1 MARIVI
7 APDSFKGSISSSDA
21 AHAIAQG
28 WLSIRPSDEVIEI
41 PFADGGE
48 GSLEAIEKSRPD
60 SIRVQAGNGYWL
72 YLPEGIAVVEL
83 AQVSGITLLASL
95 DPMNAHTYELGILL
109 ADAAQD
115 SRVSKIFVAL
125 GGSASTDGGIGAL
138 MALGYRFLD
147 RDGNEIDKGG
157 GELLH
162 LASID
167 SSNAIK
173 PPEKGV
179 VAFVDVQ
186 SPLLGAHGA
195 AATYA
200 PQKGAT
206 PQQITELEK
215 GLSHLLSVVGRA
227 DSAGSGA
234 AGGTSFGL
242 RALWG
247 ATYESG
253 AEAIAR
259 IVSLREAIAGA
270 DLVITGEGRLDEQS
284 FVGKGVGYIRQLAQL
299 NSVDIAYCVGARKV
313 EFPDGSNGVTLN
325 ELVSSEEAIS
335 HPDIYLEK
343 AGAKLAALF
352 SI

>member
-7 APDSFKGSISSSDA
+7 APDSFKGSISSSNA
-21 AHAIAQG
+21 ARAIAQG

-48 GSLEAIEKSRPD
+48 GSLDAIEKSRPD
-60 SIRVQAGNGYWL
+60 SVRINAGTGYWL

-83 AQVSGITLLASL
+83 AQVSGITLLKTL
-95 DPMNAHTYELGILL
+95 DPMNAHTYELGIVL
-109 ADAAQD
+109 AHAAQD
-115 SRVSKIFVAL
+115 SRVTKIFVAL
-125 GGSASTDGGIGAL
+125 GGSASTDGGVGAL

-147 RDGNEIDKGG
+147 TDGKEIGKGG
-157 GELLH
+157 GELLRI
-162 LASID
+162 ASID
-167 SSNAIK
+167 SSNAIAA
-173 PPEKGV
+173 PAQGV
-179 VAFVDVQ
+179 VALVDVQ
-186 SPLLGAHGA
+186 SPLLGTNGA

-206 PQQITELEK
+206 PQQIVELEK
-215 GLSHLLSVVGRA
+215 GLSHLLSIVGRA

-242 RALWG
+242 RAMWG
-247 ATYESG
+247 ATFESG

-259 IVSLREAIAGA
+259 IVSLRDAIAGA

-284 FVGKGVGYIRQLAQL
+284 FVGKGVGYIRELAQK

-313 EFPDGSNGVTLN
+313 EFPDGSKGVTLN
-325 ELVSSEEAIS
+325 ELVSSDEAIS
-335 HPDIYLEK
+335 HPEIYLKK
-343 AGAKLAALF
+343 AGEKLAEQF
-352 SI
+352 

>member
-28 WLSIRPSDEVIEI
+28 WLSVRPSDEVIEI

-48 GSLEAIEKSRPD
+48 GSLDAIEKSRPD

-95 DPMNAHTYELGILL
+95 DPMNAHTYELGVLL
-109 ADAAQD
+109 AYAAQD
-115 SRVSKIFVAL
+115 SRINKIFVAL
-125 GGSASTDGGIGAL
+125 GGSASTDGGVGAL

-147 RDGNEIDKGG
+147 KDGKEIGKGG
-157 GELLH
+157 GELLRI
-162 LASID
+162 ASID
-167 SSNAIK
+167 TSNAIAA
-173 PPEKGV
+173 PAQGV
-179 VAFVDVQ
+179 VALVDVQ
-186 SPLLGAHGA
+186 SPLLGTNGA

-206 PQQITELEK
+206 PQQILELEK
-215 GLSHLLSVVGRA
+215 GLSHLLSIVGRA

-242 RALWG
+242 RAIWG
-247 ATYESG
+247 ATFESG

-270 DLVITGEGRLDEQS
+270 DLVITGEGRLDVQS
-284 FVGKGVGYIRQLAQL
+284 FVGKGVGYIREVALK

-313 EFPDGSNGVTLN
+313 EFPDGSMGLTLN
-325 ELVSSEEAIS
+325 ELVNSEDSIS
-335 HPDIYLEK
+335 HPEIYLKK
-343 AGAKLAALF
+343 AGEKLAEQF
-352 SI
+352 

>member
-21 AHAIAQG
+21 ARAIAQG
-28 WLSIRPSDEVIEI
+28 WLSIRPSDEVLEI

-48 GSLEAIEKSRPD
+48 GSLDVIEKSRPD
-60 SIRVQAGNGYWL
+60 SIRVKVGNGYWL

-83 AQVSGITLLASL
+83 AQASGITLLKTL
-95 DPMNAHTYELGILL
+95 DPLNAHTYELGIVL
-109 ADAAQD
+109 AHAAQD
-115 SRVSKIFVAL
+115 SRVTKIFVAL
-125 GGSASTDGGIGAL
+125 GGSASTDGGVGAL

-147 RDGNEIDKGG
+147 IDGKEIGKGG
-157 GELLH
+157 GELSRI
-162 LASID
+162 ASID
-167 SSNAIK
+167 TSNAIAA
-173 PPEKGV
+173 PAQGV
-179 VAFVDVQ
+179 VALVDVQ
-186 SPLLGAHGA
+186 SPLLGINGA

-206 PQQITELEK
+206 PQQIVELEK
-215 GLSHLLSVVGRA
+215 GLSHLLSIVGRA

-242 RALWG
+242 RAMWG
-247 ATYESG
+247 ATFESG

-259 IVSLREAIAGA
+259 IVSLREAISGA

-284 FVGKGVGYIRQLAQL
+284 FVGKGVGYIRELAQK

-313 EFPDGSNGVTLN
+313 EFPDSSQGVTLN
-325 ELVSSEEAIS
+325 ELVSSDEAIS
-335 HPDIYLEK
+335 HPEIYLKK
-343 AGAKLAALF
+343 AGEKLAEHF
-352 SI
+352 

>member
-7 APDSFKGSISSSDA
+7 APDSFKGSISSSNA
-21 AHAIAQG
+21 ARAIAQG
-28 WLSIRPSDEVIEI
+28 WLSIRPQDEVLEI

-48 GSLEAIEKSRPD
+48 GSLDAIEKSRPD
-60 SIRVQAGNGYWL
+60 SIRVKVGNGYWL
-72 YLPEGIAVVEL
+72 YLAEGIAVVEL
-83 AQVSGITLLASL
+83 AQVSGITLLKTL
-95 DPMNAHTYELGILL
+95 DPMNAHTYELGIVL
-109 ADAAQD
+109 AHAAQD
-115 SRVSKIFVAL
+115 SRVTKIFVAL

-147 RDGNEIDKGG
+147 IDGKEIGKGG
-157 GELLH
+157 GELSRI
-162 LASID
+162 ASID
-167 SSNAIK
+167 LSNAIAA
-173 PPEKGV
+173 PAQGV
-179 VAFVDVQ
+179 VALVDVQ
-186 SPLLGAHGA
+186 SPLLGINGA

-206 PQQITELEK
+206 PEQIVELKK
-215 GLSHLLSVVGRA
+215 GLSHLLSIVGRA

-247 ATYESG
+247 ATFESG

-284 FVGKGVGYIRQLAQL
+284 FVGKGVGYIRVLAQK

-313 EFPDGSNGVTLN
+313 EFPDGSKGVTLN
-325 ELVSSEEAIS
+325 ELVSSDEAIS
-335 HPDIYLEK
+335 HPEIYLKK
-343 AGAKLAALF
+343 AGEKLAEQF
-352 SI
+352 

>member
-7 APDSFKGSISSSDA
+7 APDSFKGSISSSAA

-28 WLSIRPSDEVIEI
+28 WLSIRPMDEVIEV

-48 GSLEAIEKSRPD
+48 GSLDAIEKSRPD
-60 SIRVQAGNGYWL
+60 SIRVPAGKRYWL
-72 YLPEGIAVVEL
+72 FLPEGVAVVEL
-83 AQVSGITLLASL
+83 AQVSGITLLSNL
-95 DPMNAHTYELGILL
+95 DPMNAHTYELGIVL
-109 ADAAQD
+109 AHAAQD
-115 SRVSKIFVAL
+115 SRVTKIFVAL
-125 GGSASTDGGIGAL
+125 GGSASTDGGVGAL

-147 RDGNEIDKGG
+147 KDGNEIGRGG
-157 GELLH
+157 GELLR

-167 SSNAIK
+167 SSNAIN
-173 PPEKGV
+173 PPEQGV
-179 VAFVDVQ
+179 IAFVDVQ

-200 PQKGAT
+200 TQKGAT
-206 PQQITELEK
+206 PQQIAELEK
-215 GLSHLLSVVGRA
+215 GLSHLLSIVGRA

-247 ATYESG
+247 ASFESG

-259 IVSLREAIAGA
+259 IVSLREVIAGA

-284 FVGKGVGYIRQLAQL
+284 FVGKGVGYIRELAQK

-313 EFPDGSNGVTLN
+313 EFPDGTEGVTLS
-325 ELVSSEEAIS
+325 ELVSSDEAIS
-335 HPDIYLEK
+335 HPEIYLKK
-343 AGAKLAALF
+343 AGEELATHF

>member
-7 APDSFKGSISSSDA
+7 APDSFKGSISSRAA

-28 WLSIRPSDEVIEI
+28 WLLIRPSDEIIEI

-48 GSLEAIEKSRPD
+48 GSLDAIETSRPD
-60 SIRVQAGNGYWL
+60 SIRVKAGKGYWL

-83 AQVSGITLLASL
+83 AQVSGITLLKTL
-95 DPMNAHTYELGILL
+95 DPLNAHTFELGIVL
-109 ADAAQD
+109 AHAAQD
-115 SRVSKIFVAL
+115 SRVTKIFVAL
-125 GGSASTDGGIGAL
+125 GGSASTDGGVGAL

-147 RDGNEIDKGG
+147 EGGKEIGKGG
-157 GELLH
+157 GELSRI
-162 LASID
+162 ASID
-167 SSNAIK
+167 SSNVIK
-173 PPEKGV
+173 PPVQGV
-179 VAFVDVQ
+179 IAFVDVQ

-206 PQQITELEK
+206 PQQIAELEK
-215 GLSHLLSVVGRA
+215 GLSHLLSIVGRA
-227 DSAGSGA
+227 DGAGSGA

-247 ATYESG
+247 ATFESG
-253 AEAIAR
+253 AVAIAR
-259 IVSLREAIAGA
+259 IVSLNEAIAGA

-284 FVGKGVGYIRQLAQL
+284 FLGKGVGYIRELAQK

-313 EFPDGSNGVTLN
+313 EFPDASRGVTLN
-325 ELVSSEEAIS
+325 ELVSSDEAIS
-335 HPDIYLEK
+335 HPEIYLKK
-343 AGAKLAALF
+343 AGEELATHF

>member
-48 GSLEAIEKSRPD
+48 GSLDAIEKSRPD
-60 SIRVQAGNGYWL
+60 SICVKAGNGYWL
-72 YLPEGIAVVEL
+72 YLPQGIAVVEL
-83 AQVSGITLLASL
+83 AQVSGITLLKTL
-95 DPMNAHTYELGILL
+95 DSMNTHTYELGVLL
-109 ADAAQD
+109 AHAAQD
-115 SRVSKIFVAL
+115 SRVTKIFVAL
-125 GGSASTDGGIGAL
+125 GGSASTDGGVGAL

-147 RDGNEIDKGG
+147 IDGKEIGKGG
-157 GELLH
+157 AALSH
-162 LASID
+162 IASID
-167 SSNAIK
+167 SSNAIAA
-173 PPEKGV
+173 PAQGV
-179 VAFVDVQ
+179 VALVDVQ
-186 SPLLGAHGA
+186 SPLLGINGA

-206 PQQITELEK
+206 PQQIVELEK
-215 GLSHLLSVVGRA
+215 GLSHLLSIVGRA

-242 RALWG
+242 RAMWG
-247 ATYESG
+247 ATFESG

-259 IVSLREAIAGA
+259 IVSLRDAIASA

-284 FVGKGVGYIRQLAQL
+284 FVGKGVGYIRELAQK

-313 EFPDGSNGVTLN
+313 EFPDSSQGVTLN

-335 HPDIYLEK
+335 HPEIYLKK
-343 AGAKLAALF
+343 AGEKLAQQF
-352 SI
+352 

>member
-28 WLSIRPSDEVIEI
+28 WLSIRPQDEVIEI

-48 GSLEAIEKSRPD
+48 GSLDAIEKSRPD
-60 SIRVQAGNGYWL
+60 SVRINAGTGYWL

-83 AQVSGITLLASL
+83 AQVSGITLLKTL
-95 DPMNAHTYELGILL
+95 DPMNAHTYELGIVL
-109 ADAAQD
+109 AHAAQY
-115 SRVSKIFVAL
+115 SRVTKIFVAL
-125 GGSASTDGGIGAL
+125 GGSASTDGGVGAL

-147 RDGNEIDKGG
+147 KDGSEIGKGG
-157 GELLH
+157 GELSRI
-162 LASID
+162 ASID

-173 PPEKGV
+173 PPVQGV

-206 PQQITELEK
+206 PQQIIELEK
-215 GLSHLLSVVGRA
+215 GLSHLLSIVGRA

-247 ATYESG
+247 ATFESG

-270 DLVITGEGRLDEQS
+270 DLVITGEGRLDNQS
-284 FVGKGVGYIRQLAQL
+284 FVGKGVGYIRELAKQNL
-299 NSVDIAYCVGARKV
+299 VDIAYCVGARKI
-313 EFPDGSNGVTLN
+313 EFPDSSIGVTLN
-325 ELVSSEEAIS
+325 ELTSSEEAIA
-335 HPDIYLEK
+335 HPEIYLNK
-343 AGAKLAALF
+343 AGKKLAQQF
-352 SI
+352 

>member
-28 WLSIRPSDEVIEI
+28 WLSIRPHDEVLEI

-48 GSLEAIEKSRPD
+48 GSLDAIEKSRPD
-60 SIRVQAGNGYWL
+60 SIRVSAGTGYWL

-83 AQVSGITLLASL
+83 AQVSGITLLETL
-95 DPMNAHTYELGILL
+95 DPMNAHTYELGIVL
-109 ADAAQD
+109 AHAAQD
-115 SRVSKIFVAL
+115 SRVTKIFVAL
-125 GGSASTDGGIGAL
+125 GGSASTDGGVGAL

-147 RDGNEIDKGG
+147 IDGKEIGKGG
-157 GELLH
+157 GELSRIV
-162 LASID
+162 SID
-167 SSNAIK
+167 SSNAIAA
-173 PPEKGV
+173 PAQGV
-179 VAFVDVQ
+179 VALVDVQ
-186 SPLLGAHGA
+186 SPLLGTNGA

-206 PQQITELEK
+206 PQQIIELEK
-215 GLSHLLSVVGRA
+215 GLSHLLSIVGRA

-242 RALWG
+242 RAMWG
-247 ATYESG
+247 ATFESG
-253 AEAIAR
+253 AETIAR
-259 IVSLREAIAGA
+259 IISLRDAIAGA

-284 FVGKGVGYIRQLAQL
+284 FVGKGVGYIRKLAQK

-313 EFPDGSNGVTLN
+313 EFPDGSKGVTLS
-325 ELVSSEEAIS
+325 ELASSEESIS
-335 HPDIYLEK
+335 HPENYLQK
-343 AGAKLAALF
+343 AGAELATHF

>member
-28 WLSIRPSDEVIEI
+28 WLSIRPQDEAIEI

-48 GSLEAIEKSRPD
+48 GSLDAIEKSRPD
-60 SIRVQAGNGYWL
+60 SIRVKAGNGYWL
-72 YLPEGIAVVEL
+72 YLPEGVAVVEL
-83 AQVSGITLLASL
+83 AQVSGITLLANL
-95 DPMNAHTYELGILL
+95 DPMDAHTYELGILL
-109 ADAAQD
+109 AHAAQD
-115 SRVSKIFVAL
+115 SRVNKIFVAL
-125 GGSASTDGGIGAL
+125 GGSASTDGGVGAL

-147 RDGNEIDKGG
+147 KDGKEIDKGAAA
-157 GELLH
+157 LSH
-162 LASID
+162 IASID

-173 PPEKGV
+173 PPAQGV
-179 VAFVDVQ
+179 VALVDVQ

-206 PQQITELEK
+206 PQQIVELEK
-215 GLSHLLSVVGRA
+215 GLSHLLSIVGRA
-227 DSAGSGA
+227 DSSGSGA

-242 RALWG
+242 RAIWG
-247 ATYESG
+247 ATFESG

-284 FVGKGVGYIRQLAQL
+284 FVGKGVGYIRELAQK

-313 EFPDGSNGVTLN
+313 EYPDGSKGVTLS

-335 HPDIYLEK
+335 HPDIYLK
-343 AGAKLAALF
+343 IAGEKLAEQF
-352 SI
+352 

>member
-28 WLSIRPSDEVIEI
+28 WLSIRPQDEVIEI

-48 GSLEAIEKSRPD
+48 GSLDAIEKSRPD
-60 SIRVQAGNGYWL
+60 SIRVSAGNGYWL
-72 YLPEGIAVVEL
+72 YLPEGVAVVEL
-83 AQVSGITLLASL
+83 AQVSGITLLTNL

-109 ADAAQD
+109 AHAAQD

-125 GGSASTDGGIGAL
+125 GGSASTDGGVGAL
-138 MALGYRFLD
+138 MALGYRFLNK
-147 RDGNEIDKGG
+147 GGKEISKGG
-157 GELLH
+157 GALSH
-162 LASID
+162 VASIE

-173 PPEKGV
+173 PPAQGV
-179 VAFVDVQ
+179 VALVDVQ

-206 PQQITELEK
+206 PQQILELEK
-215 GLSHLLSVVGRA
+215 GLSHLLSIVGRA

-242 RALWG
+242 RAMWG
-247 ATYESG
+247 ATFESG
-253 AEAIAR
+253 AVAIAR
-259 IVSLREAIAGA
+259 IVSLREAITGA
-270 DLVITGEGRLDEQS
+270 DLVITGEGHLDNQS
-284 FVGKGVGYIRQLAQL
+284 FVGKGVGYIREVAQKDL
-299 NSVDIAYCVGARKV
+299 VDIAYCVGARKI
-313 EFPDGSNGVTLN
+313 EFPDESKGVTLS
-325 ELVSSEEAIS
+325 ELASSDEAIS
-335 HPDIYLEK
+335 RPDIYLKK
-343 AGAKLAALF
+343 AGAELAGQF

>member
-21 AHAIAQG
+21 ARAIAQG
-28 WLSIRPSDEVIEI
+28 WLSIRPSDEVLEI

-48 GSLEAIEKSRPD
+48 GSLDVIEKSRPD
-60 SIRVQAGNGYWL
+60 SIRVKVGNGYWL

-83 AQVSGITLLASL
+83 AQASGITLLKTL
-95 DPMNAHTYELGILL
+95 DPLNAHTYELGIVL
-109 ADAAQD
+109 AHAAQD
-115 SRVSKIFVAL
+115 SRVTKIFVAL
-125 GGSASTDGGIGAL
+125 GGSASTDGGVGAL

-147 RDGNEIDKGG
+147 IDGKEIGKGG
-157 GELLH
+157 GELSRI
-162 LASID
+162 ASID
-167 SSNAIK
+167 TSNAIAA
-173 PPEKGV
+173 PAQGV
-179 VAFVDVQ
+179 VALVDVQ
-186 SPLLGAHGA
+186 SPLLGINGA

-206 PQQITELEK
+206 PQQIVELEK
-215 GLSHLLSVVGRA
+215 GLSHLLSIVGRA

-242 RALWG
+242 RAMWG
-247 ATYESG
+247 ATFESG

-259 IVSLREAIAGA
+259 IVSLREAIASA

-284 FVGKGVGYIRQLAQL
+284 FVGKGVGYIRELAQK

-313 EFPDGSNGVTLN
+313 EFPDSSQGVTLN
-325 ELVSSEEAIS
+325 ELVSSDEAIS
-335 HPDIYLEK
+335 HPEIYLKK
-343 AGAKLAALF
+343 AGEKLAEHF
-352 SI
+352 

>member
-7 APDSFKGSISSSDA
+7 APDSFKGSISSSNA
-21 AHAIAQG
+21 ARAIAQG
-28 WLSIRPSDEVIEI
+28 WLSIRPQDEVLEI

-48 GSLEAIEKSRPD
+48 GSLDAIEKSRLD
-60 SIRVQAGNGYWL
+60 SIRVKVGNGYWL

-83 AQVSGITLLASL
+83 AQVSGITLLETL
-95 DPMNAHTYELGILL
+95 DPMNAHTYELGIVL
-109 ADAAQD
+109 AHAAQD
-115 SRVSKIFVAL
+115 SRVTKIFVAL
-125 GGSASTDGGIGAL
+125 GGSASTDGGVGAL

-147 RDGNEIDKGG
+147 IDGKEIGKGG
-157 GELLH
+157 GEL
-162 LASID
+162 SRIVYID
-167 SSNAIK
+167 SSNAIAA
-173 PPEKGV
+173 PAQGV
-179 VAFVDVQ
+179 VALVDVQ
-186 SPLLGAHGA
+186 SPLLGTNGA

-206 PQQITELEK
+206 PEQIVELKK
-215 GLSHLLSVVGRA
+215 GLSHLLSIVGRA

-242 RALWG
+242 RALWS
-247 ATYESG
+247 ATFESG

-284 FVGKGVGYIRQLAQL
+284 FVGKGVGYIRELAQK

-313 EFPDGSNGVTLN
+313 DFPDGSKVVTLN
-325 ELVSSEEAIS
+325 ELVSSDEAIF
-335 HPDIYLEK
+335 HPEIYLKK
-343 AGAKLAALF
+343 AGEKLAEQF
-352 SI
+352 

>member
-7 APDSFKGSISSSDA
+7 APDSFKGSISSSNA
-21 AHAIAQG
+21 ARAIAQG
-28 WLSIRPSDEVIEI
+28 WLSIRPQDEVLEI

-48 GSLEAIEKSRPD
+48 GSLDAIEKSRLD
-60 SIRVQAGNGYWL
+60 SIRVKVGNGYWL

-83 AQVSGITLLASL
+83 AQVSGITLLETL
-95 DPMNAHTYELGILL
+95 DPMNAHTYELGIVL
-109 ADAAQD
+109 AHAAQD
-115 SRVSKIFVAL
+115 SRVTKIFVAL
-125 GGSASTDGGIGAL
+125 GGSASTDGGVGAL

-147 RDGNEIDKGG
+147 IDGKEIGKGG
-157 GELLH
+157 GELSRIV
-162 LASID
+162 SID
-167 SSNAIK
+167 SSNAIAA
-173 PPEKGV
+173 PAQGV
-179 VAFVDVQ
+179 VALVDVQ
-186 SPLLGAHGA
+186 SPLLGTNGA

-206 PQQITELEK
+206 PEQIVELEK
-215 GLSHLLSVVGRA
+215 GLSHLLSIVGRA

-247 ATYESG
+247 ATFESG

-284 FVGKGVGYIRQLAQL
+284 FVGKGVGYIRELAQK

-313 EFPDGSNGVTLN
+313 DFPDGSKGVTLN
-325 ELVSSEEAIS
+325 ELVSSDESIS
-335 HPDIYLEK
+335 HPEIYLKK
-343 AGAKLAALF
+343 AGEKLAEQF
-352 SI
+352 